1 MGSSAGLTGKVWGV
15 LCDCRLLLQGLRGW
29 WAGAAWPV
37 KGGPWGPQ
45 EGQQGVC
52 QGGVTPPRPPPR
64 RAGGAGGRGKG
75 VGEEGLREAASGCGP
90 GRMAGRGEGWK
101 SPGTHDG
108 PWLAPLGPQE
118 GGEGGGLETT
128 PHQMVQRQHSKGARR
143 GRDAPPPD
151 IPASG

>member
-52 QGGVTPPRPPPR
+52 QGGVTPPRPPR
-64 RAGGAGGRGKG
+64 GGRAGR
-75 VGEEGLREAASGCGP
+75 VGEERGWVRRGSEKLPLGAAQDGWLGG
-90 GRMAGRGEGWK
+90 GRVG
-101 SPGTHDG
+101 SP
-108 PWLAPLGPQE
+108 LAP
-118 GGEGGGLETT
+118 TT
-128 PHQMVQRQHSKGARR
+128 VPG
-143 GRDAPPPD
+143 
-151 IPASG
+151 